1 MERMNNSLEILK
13 EVNIAIL
20 DLMKSEIE
28 QWVKQRD
35 KLKKLLSLH
44 NELINNYHIDKPDIK
59 TINFLQEIKQWRT
72 ENLNTYENINN
83 DIYGDKIM
91 MPMSKLMV
99 HTMANVYKEN
109 KPLNSH
115 LYGRTGPF
123 TFFMYRIA

>member
-1 MERMNNSLEILK
+1 MEILK
-13 EVNIAIL
+13 EVNNAIL

-83 DIYGDKIM
+83 DIYGEKIM

-99 HTMANVYKEN
+99 NTMACVYKGNET
-109 KPLNSH
+109 LNSH
-115 LYGRTGPF
+115 SYGRTGPF
-123 TFFMYRIA
+123 TFFMNNIA

>member
-1 MERMNNSLEILK
+1 MEILK
-13 EVNIAIL
+13 DVNDAIL
-20 DLMKSEIE
+20 ELMKSEIE

-35 KLKKLLSLH
+35 KLKTLLSLH

-59 TINFLQEIKQWRT
+59 ILNFLQEIIKNWRT

-91 MPMSKLMV
+91 IPMSKLMV
-99 HTMANVYKEN
+99 NTMANVYKGN

-115 LYGRTGPF
+115 LYGRSGPF
-123 TFFMYRIA
+123 TFFMNNIV